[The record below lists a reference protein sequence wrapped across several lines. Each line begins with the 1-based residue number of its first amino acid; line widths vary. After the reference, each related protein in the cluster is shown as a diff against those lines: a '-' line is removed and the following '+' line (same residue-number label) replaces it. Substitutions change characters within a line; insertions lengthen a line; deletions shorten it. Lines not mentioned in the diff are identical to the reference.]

1 MSSCRKREN
10 IVKISFRTGYRETST
25 RAFIGRER
33 RFRFPFYP
41 PSANKTRTSH
51 ERNLGSSLGFIKF
64 QNSDPLCPFEFR
76 DPPGFSLQKP
86 GKTCTRGNAEF
97 LKFNYASL
105 VSFFSLS
112 PFLPPLS
119 VYVRLTKKG
128 EKKLFR
134 LFRRKFST
142 KYFSRHG
149 GCLASPVAR
158 KGFGRKKR
166 VDVPFKFIQLI

>member
-1 MSSCRKREN
+1 MPR
-10 IVKISFRTGYRETST
+10 
-25 RAFIGRER
+25 
-33 RFRFPFYP
+33 
-41 PSANKTRTSH
+41 
-51 ERNLGSSLGFIKF
+51 
-64 QNSDPLCPFEFR
+64 EFR

-86 GKTCTRGNAEF
+86 GKTRTRGNAEF

-112 PFLPPLS
+112 LFLPPLS

-158 KGFGRKKR
+158 KGFEKETGRR
-166 VDVPFKFIQLI
+166 PVQVHPTDLNSYFSNHANVEIRILGGCLESFFSPGSRLIFLLSIFD

>member
-1 MSSCRKREN
+1 MPR
-10 IVKISFRTGYRETST
+10 
-25 RAFIGRER
+25 
-33 RFRFPFYP
+33 
-41 PSANKTRTSH
+41 
-51 ERNLGSSLGFIKF
+51 
-64 QNSDPLCPFEFR
+64 EFR

-112 PFLPPLS
+112 LFLPPLS

-158 KGFGRKKR
+158 KGFEKETGRR
-166 VDVPFKFIQLI
+166 PVQVHPTDLNSYFSNHANVEIRILGGCLESFFSPGSRLIFLLSIFD

>member
-1 MSSCRKREN
+1 MPR
-10 IVKISFRTGYRETST
+10 
-25 RAFIGRER
+25 
-33 RFRFPFYP
+33 
-41 PSANKTRTSH
+41 
-51 ERNLGSSLGFIKF
+51 
-64 QNSDPLCPFEFR
+64 EFR

-112 PFLPPLS
+112 LFLPPLS

-158 KGFGRKKR
+158 KGFEKETGRR
-166 VDVPFKFIQLI
+166 PVQVHPTDLNSYFSNHANVEIRILGGCLELFFSPGSRLIFLLSIFD